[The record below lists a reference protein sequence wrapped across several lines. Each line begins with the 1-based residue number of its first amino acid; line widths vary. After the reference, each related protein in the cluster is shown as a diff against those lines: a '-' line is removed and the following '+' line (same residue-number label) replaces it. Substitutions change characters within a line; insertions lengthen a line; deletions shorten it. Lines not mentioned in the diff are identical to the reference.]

1 MTATESRPM
10 PCEPDELRS
19 LFLFEALTDDQ
30 LAVLCSNG
38 HIQHYEPGPICV
50 EGEPATCFYVLI
62 EGELTMSKLSGGQDI
77 ETNRTSQRGVYCGAW
92 RAFTGGKQKSYDAS
106 VHVTKPSR
114 FFVMDAPVFAQFM
127 RDQFPMAVHL
137 LDGIAVGTDRTRRII
152 DNREKLLALGRL
164 SAGLT
169 HQLNNPA
176 AAISR
181 SAADLRERVAN
192 MRHKLAMLADG
203 TITPEALSA
212 LVRLQERVA
221 EQVAKSAAPGSG
233 QHLSALETSD
243 REDAVG
249 DWLEAHGID
258 GGWDI
263 APTFVEGGVDTDWLE
278 RISAVTEE
286 LASTS
291 LEQAIRWINYTIES
305 ELLMNQILEASKR
318 ISALVADAK
327 QYSQMDRA
335 PFQVTNVHDL
345 LRSTLVMF
353 ADRLTKDA
361 AKGADND
368 RVITVVKDFDQT
380 LPEIP
385 CYPGDLNQV
394 WTNIIDNAI
403 AAMRDTGGTLTI
415 RTCAEGDNLARIE
428 ICDTGPGIP
437 EDVREHIFEPF
448 FTTKPFGEGTGLGLD
463 LAFNIVVKKH
473 RGDLRVESVPG
484 DTRFIVLL
492 PLTAPAADVAA
503 TDLDDAD
510 EDLTVPE

>member
-1 MTATESRPM
+1 MTDKM
-10 PCEPDELRS
+10 PCKPDELRT
-19 LFLFEALTDDQ
+19 LFLFEALTDEQ
-30 LAVLCSNG
+30 LAVLCANG
-38 HIQHYEPGPICV
+38 HVQDYQPGPICV

-62 EGELTMSKLSGGQDI
+62 DGELTMSKLSGGQDI

-106 VHVTKPSR
+106 VHVTQPSR

-176 AAISR
+176 AATAR
-181 SAADLRERVAN
+181 AAADLRDRIAG
-192 MRHKLAMLADG
+192 MRGKLVMLADG
-203 TITPEALSA
+203 TVTAEAMRA
-212 LVRLQERVA
+212 LVRLQQQVA
-221 EQVAKSAAPGSG
+221 DQVAKSTT
-233 QHLSALETSD
+233 QHLSSIETTD

-249 DWLEAHGID
+249 EWLEDHGID

-263 APTFVEGGVDTDWLE
+263 APTFVEGGVDTDWLD
-278 RISAVTEE
+278 RISAVTDE
-286 LASTS
+286 LATTS

-305 ELLMNQILEASKR
+305 ELLMNQIAEASKR

-335 PFQVTNVHDL
+335 PFQVADVHDL
-345 LRSTLVMF
+345 LRSTLAIF
-353 ADRLTKDA
+353 ADRLSKDA
-361 AKGADND
+361 SKEPGA
-368 RVITVVKDFDQT
+368 VTVVKEFDQS

-403 AAMRDTGGTLTI
+403 AAMRDKGGTLTI
-415 RTCAEGDNLARIE
+415 RTCREGDSMARIE
-428 ICDTGPGIP
+428 ICDSGPGIP
-437 EDVREHIFEPF
+437 EDIREHIFEPF

-473 RGDLRVESVPG
+473 RGDIRVESAPG

-492 PLTAPAADVAA
+492 PLDPPPTADAVAV
-503 TDLDDAD
+503 DLDAD
-510 EDLTVPE
+510 EDLATPE

>member
-1 MTATESRPM
+1 MTSKM

-19 LFLFEALTDDQ
+19 LFLFEALTDEQ
-30 LAVLCSNG
+30 LGLLCSDG
-38 HIQHYEPGPICV
+38 HIETYQAGPICV

-62 EGELTMSKLSGGQDI
+62 EGELMMSKLSGGQDI

-92 RAFTGGKQKSYDAS
+92 RAFTGGTQKSYDAS
-106 VHVTKPSR
+106 VRVTKPSR
-114 FFVMDAPVFAQFM
+114 FFVMDAPVFAKFM
-127 RDQFPMAVHL
+127 KDQFPMAVHL
-137 LDGIAVGTDRTRRII
+137 LDGIAVGTDRIRRII

-176 AAISR
+176 AATAR
-181 SAADLRERVAN
+181 AAADLRDRIAG
-192 MRHKLAMLADG
+192 MRGKLVMLADG
-203 TITPEALSA
+203 TVTPEAMRA
-212 LVRLQERVA
+212 LVRLQQQVA
-221 EQVAKSAAPGSG
+221 DQVAKSTS
-233 QHLSALETSD
+233 QHLSSIETTD

-249 DWLEAHGID
+249 EWLEDHGIN

-263 APTFVEGGVDTDWLE
+263 APTFVEGGVDTEWLE
-278 RISAVTEE
+278 RISAVTDE

-291 LEQAIRWINYTIES
+291 LEEAIRWINYTIES
-305 ELLMNQILEASKR
+305 ELLMNQIAEASKR

-335 PFQVTNVHDL
+335 PFQVADVHDL
-345 LRSTLVMF
+345 LHSTLVIF
-353 ADRLTKDA
+353 ADRLSKDGCTGPSGNPA
-361 AKGADND
+361 
-368 RVITVVKDFDQT
+368 ITVVKEFDRS
-380 LPEIP
+380 LPQIP

-403 AAMRDTGGTLTI
+403 AAMRDKGGTLTI
-415 RTCAEGDNLARIE
+415 RTCREGEKMVRVE
-428 ICDTGPGIP
+428 ICDTGPGVP

-463 LAFNIVVKKH
+463 LAFNIVVKNH

-492 PLTAPAADVAA
+492 PLEAAPIVDGVDDVA
-503 TDLDDAD
+503 
-510 EDLTVPE
+510 PEE

>member
-1 MTATESRPM
+1 MTAEV
-10 PCEPDELRS
+10 PCEPDELRT
-19 LFLFEALTDDQ
+19 LFLFEALTDEQ
-30 LAVLCSNG
+30 LAVLCANG
-38 HIQHYEPGPICV
+38 HIDEYQPGPICV
-50 EGEPATCFYVLI
+50 EGEPATCFYVLV
-62 EGELTMSKLSGGQDI
+62 EGELAMSKLSGGQDI
-77 ETNRTSQRGVYCGAW
+77 ETTRTSQRGAYCGAW
-92 RAFTGGKQKSYDAS
+92 RAFTGKQQQSYDTS

-114 FFVMDAPVFAQFM
+114 FFVMDAPVFAKFM
-127 RDQFPMAVHL
+127 KDQFPMAVHL

-176 AAISR
+176 AAIAR
-181 SAADLRERVAN
+181 AAADLRTRIGG

-203 TITPEALSA
+203 TVTPETLSG
-212 LVRLQERVA
+212 LVRLQQGVA
-221 EQVAKSAAPGSG
+221 EQVAKSASYQSG
-233 QHLSALETSD
+233 EQMSAIETAD
-243 REDAVG
+243 REDAIG
-249 DWLEAHGID
+249 DWLEDHGID

-263 APTFVEGGVDTDWLE
+263 APTFVEGGIDTDWLE
-278 RISAVTEE
+278 RISAVTDE

-291 LEQAIRWINYTIES
+291 LEEAIRWINYTIES
-305 ELLMNQILEASKR
+305 ELLMNQIAEASKR

-327 QYSQMDRA
+327 QYSQLDRA
-335 PFQVTNVHDL
+335 PFQVANVHEL

-353 ADRLTKDA
+353 ADRLSRDGCKDGSKDTGKDTKA
-361 AKGADND
+361 
-368 RVITVVKDFDQT
+368 ITLVKDFDQS

-403 AAMRDTGGTLTI
+403 AAMRDEGGTLTI
-415 RTCAEGDNLARIE
+415 RTCREGEKMARVE

-437 EDVREHIFEPF
+437 DDVRQHIFEPF

-463 LAFNIVVKKH
+463 LAFNIVVKNH

-492 PLTAPAADVAA
+492 PLEMPPAVDVA
-503 TDLDDAD
+503 D
-510 EDLTVPE
+510 PE

>member
-1 MTATESRPM
+1 MTTQM
-10 PCEPDELRS
+10 LCEPDELRT
-19 LFLFEALTDDQ
+19 LFLFEALTDEQ

-38 HIQHYEPGPICV
+38 HIEHYQPGPICV

-62 EGELTMSKLSGGQDI
+62 EGELMMSKLSGGQDI

-92 RAFTGGKQKSYDAS
+92 RAFTGRPQQSYDAS
-106 VHVTKPSR
+106 VHVTKQSR
-114 FFVMDAPVFAQFM
+114 FFVMDAPVFAKFM
-127 RDQFPMAVHL
+127 KDQFPMAVHL

-152 DNREKLLALGRL
+152 DSREKLLALGRI

-176 AAISR
+176 AAIAR
-181 SAADLRERVAN
+181 AAADLRGRIAG

-203 TITPEALSA
+203 TVTPEALNA
-212 LVRLQERVA
+212 LVRLQEAVA
-221 EQVAKSAAPGSG
+221 EQVAKSTS
-233 QHLSALETSD
+233 QHMSAIETAD

-249 DWLEAHGID
+249 DWLEDHGID

-263 APTFVEGGVDTDWLE
+263 APTLVEGGIDTDWLE
-278 RISAVTEE
+278 RISAATEE

-291 LEQAIRWINYTIES
+291 LEEAIRWINYTIES
-305 ELLMNQILEASKR
+305 ELLLNQISEAGKR

-335 PFQVTNVHDL
+335 PFQVANLHEL
-345 LRSTLVMF
+345 LRSTLTMF
-353 ADRLTKDA
+353 ADRLSRDGCKDGSKDTKA
-361 AKGADND
+361 
-368 RVITVVKDFDQT
+368 ITVVKEFDPS

-385 CYPGDLNQV
+385 CFPGDLNQV

-403 AAMRDTGGTLTI
+403 AAMRDEGGTLTI
-415 RTCAEGDNLARIE
+415 RTCREGENMVRVE
-428 ICDTGPGIP
+428 ICDTGPGVP
-437 EDVREHIFEPF
+437 ENVREHIFEPF

-473 RGDLRVESVPG
+473 RGDLRVESAPG

-492 PLTAPAADVAA
+492 PLETPAASEVAEFA
-503 TDLDDAD
+503 EAA
-510 EDLTVPE
+510 EE

>member
-1 MTATESRPM
+1 
-10 PCEPDELRS
+10 
-19 LFLFEALTDDQ
+19 
-30 LAVLCSNG
+30 
-38 HIQHYEPGPICV
+38 
-50 EGEPATCFYVLI
+50 
-62 EGELTMSKLSGGQDI
+62 
-77 ETNRTSQRGVYCGAW
+77 
-92 RAFTGGKQKSYDAS
+92 

-114 FFVMDAPVFAQFM
+114 FFVMDAPVFAHFM
-127 RDQFPMAVHL
+127 KDQFPMAVHL

-176 AAISR
+176 AAIAR
-181 SAADLRERVAN
+181 AASDLRGRVAG

-203 TITPEALSA
+203 TVSPETLSA
-212 LVRLQERVA
+212 LVRLQQEVA
-221 EQVAKSAAPGSG
+221 DQVAKSASE
-233 QHLSALETSD
+233 HMSAIETAD

-249 DWLEAHGID
+249 DWLEDRGID

-263 APTFVEGGVDTDWLE
+263 SPTFVEGGIDTDWLE
-278 RISAVTEE
+278 RISAVSDE

-291 LEQAIRWINYTIES
+291 LEEAIRWINYTIES
-305 ELLMNQILEASKR
+305 ELLMNQISEASKR

-327 QYSQMDRA
+327 QYSQLDRA
-335 PFQVTNVHDL
+335 PFQVADVHEL

-353 ADRLTKDA
+353 ADRLSKDGSKDTKA
-361 AKGADND
+361 
-368 RVITVVKDFDQT
+368 ITVVKDFDQS

-394 WTNIIDNAI
+394 WTNIIDNAL
-403 AAMRDTGGTLTI
+403 AAMRDQGGTLTV
-415 RTCAEGDNLARIE
+415 RTGRVGEKMARVE
-428 ICDTGPGIP
+428 ICDTGPGVP
-437 EDVREHIFEPF
+437 EEVREHIFEPF

-492 PLTAPAADVAA
+492 PLERSPVADVGASDMDDVDDVDVAA
-503 TDLDDAD
+503 
-510 EDLTVPE
+510 PE

>member
-1 MTATESRPM
+1 MTDKM
-10 PCEPDELRS
+10 PCKPDELRT
-19 LFLFEALTDDQ
+19 LFLFEALTDEQ
-30 LAVLCSNG
+30 LAVLCANG
-38 HIQHYEPGPICV
+38 HVQDYQPGPICV

-62 EGELTMSKLSGGQDI
+62 DGELTMSKLSGGQDI

-106 VHVTKPSR
+106 VHVTQPSR

-176 AAISR
+176 AATAR
-181 SAADLRERVAN
+181 AAADLRDRIAG
-192 MRHKLAMLADG
+192 MRGKLVMLADG
-203 TITPEALSA
+203 TVTAEAMRA
-212 LVRLQERVA
+212 LVRLQQQVA
-221 EQVAKSAAPGSG
+221 DQVAKSTT
-233 QHLSALETSD
+233 QHLSSIETTD

-249 DWLEAHGID
+249 EWLEDHGID

-263 APTFVEGGVDTDWLE
+263 APTFVEGGVDTDWLD
-278 RISAVTEE
+278 RISAVTDE
-286 LASTS
+286 LATTS

-305 ELLMNQILEASKR
+305 ELLMNQIAEASKR

-335 PFQVTNVHDL
+335 PFQVADVHDL
-345 LRSTLVMF
+345 LRSTLAIF
-353 ADRLTKDA
+353 ADRLSKDA
-361 AKGADND
+361 GKEPGA
-368 RVITVVKDFDQT
+368 VTVVKEFDQS

-403 AAMRDTGGTLTI
+403 AAMRDKGGTLTI
-415 RTCAEGDNLARIE
+415 RTCREGESMARVE
-428 ICDTGPGIP
+428 ICDSGPGIP
-437 EDVREHIFEPF
+437 EDIREHIFEPF

-473 RGDLRVESVPG
+473 RGDIRVESVPG

-492 PLTAPAADVAA
+492 PLDPPPTADAVAV
-503 TDLDDAD
+503 DLDAD
-510 EDLTVPE
+510 EDLATPE

>member
-1 MTATESRPM
+1 MTDKM
-10 PCEPDELRS
+10 PCKPDELRT
-19 LFLFEALTDDQ
+19 LFLFEALSDEQ
-30 LAVLCSNG
+30 LAVLCTNG

-50 EGEPATCFYVLI
+50 EGEPATCFYILI
-62 EGELTMSKLSGGQDI
+62 DGELTMSKLSGGQDI

-114 FFVMDAPVFAQFM
+114 FFVMDAPVFAKFM
-127 RDQFPMAVHL
+127 KDQFPMAVHL

-176 AAISR
+176 AATAR
-181 SAADLRERVAN
+181 AAADLRDRIAG
-192 MRHKLAMLADG
+192 MRGKLVMLADG
-203 TITPEALSA
+203 TVTAEAMRA
-212 LVRLQERVA
+212 LVRLQQQVA
-221 EQVAKSAAPGSG
+221 DQVAKSTT
-233 QHLSALETSD
+233 QHLSSIETTD

-249 DWLEAHGID
+249 EWLDDHGID

-263 APTFVEGGVDTDWLE
+263 APTFVEGGIDTDWLD
-278 RISAVTEE
+278 RISAVTDE

-305 ELLMNQILEASKR
+305 ELLMNQIAEASKR

-335 PFQVTNVHDL
+335 PFQVADVHDL
-345 LRSTLVMF
+345 LRSTLAIF
-353 ADRLTKDA
+353 ADRLSKDA
-361 AKGADND
+361 GKEPGA
-368 RVITVVKDFDQT
+368 VTVVKEFDQS

-403 AAMRDTGGTLTI
+403 AAMREAGGTLTI
-415 RTCAEGDNLARIE
+415 RTRREGESMARVE

-437 EDVREHIFEPF
+437 EDIREHIFEPF

-473 RGDLRVESVPG
+473 RGDIRVESVPG

-492 PLTAPAADVAA
+492 PLEPPPTADAVASDLDDVDEDVAA
-503 TDLDDAD
+503 
-510 EDLTVPE
+510 PQ